1 MKEIIRMNQLA
12 GIITEGQAKKMMQIL
27 KEENGNKSLED
38 YIEEYITD
46 INEFMNDDWFIQNG
60 KVMFT
65 IPYTENYSSEDPA
78 MPSEDVKGLGNILQQ
93 KGIKILK
100 KGVMNDGGY
109 KYTTITVNYDDLKN
123 KLNA

>member
-1 MKEIIRMNQLA
+1 MKDLIRMNQLA
-12 GIITEGQAKKMMQIL
+12 GIITEGQAKKMMEIL
-27 KEENGNKSLED
+27 NEENGNKSLED

>member
-1 MKEIIRMNQLA
+1 MKDIIRMNQLA
-12 GIITEGQAKKMMQIL
+12 GIITEGQARKMMQIL
-27 KEENGNKSLED
+27 NEENGTKSLED
-38 YIEEYITD
+38 FVEEYITD
-46 INEFMNDDWFIQNG
+46 INEFMNDDWFIDNG

-78 MPSEDVKGLGNILQQ
+78 MPSEDVTGLKNILQQ

-100 KGVMNDGGY
+100 KDVMNDGGY
-109 KYTTITVNYDDLKN
+109 KYTIITVNYDDLKS

>member
-1 MKEIIRMNQLA
+1 MKDIIRMNQLA
-12 GIITEGQAKKMMQIL
+12 GIITEGQAKKMMQVL
-27 KEENGNKSLED
+27 NEENGTKSLED
-38 YIEEYITD
+38 FVEEYITD
-46 INEFMNDDWFIQNG
+46 INEFMNDDWFIDNG

-78 MPSEDVKGLGNILQQ
+78 MPSEDVTGLKNILQQ

-109 KYTTITVNYDDLKN
+109 KYTISTVNYDDLKS